1 MRYTIALI
9 RSILFWIA
17 FFVMSSISS
26 IGGVIALPISHRGT
40 VFFVRIWAKALRLFC
55 RFLLGLSFQLL
66 RGSFELHLL
75 VADGMPDGLLDLAA
89 NLVGGALHAVR
100 DVSHGDLDCTSYPE
114 AASG

>member
-40 VFFVRIWAKALRLFC
+40 IFFVRIWA
-55 RFLLGLSFQLL
+55 
-66 RGSFELHLL
+66 
-75 VADGMPDGLLDLAA
+75 
-89 NLVGGALHAVR
+89 
-100 DVSHGDLDCTSYPE
+100 
-114 AASG
+114 